1 MQVVRLKHVRK
12 IRSKGRDYWYHRITR
27 ERLPDNE
34 AERIARILHVNA
46 TLEGEQPGIIPGSLH
61 DLISKYRASPDYK
74 DLAPSTRQSY
84 LRYLSLLEESAPNK
98 DVEAIDRAWIYGIRD
113 GMADT
118 PRAANLMLSVI
129 SILMGFAV
137 DRGMREH
144 SPAQKVKKLRG
155 GSSYKPWPDV
165 AVERFRA
172 GASPRIVWAVELAL
186 YTGQRLGDVLA
197 MQWNHIA
204 DGLISVAQQKTGERL
219 EIPIHPDLATVL
231 DSIPRKGMRIVHRED
246 GRAYTRS
253 GFSTLFQRERN
264 RLGLQGLQFH
274 GLRHTAAARLA
285 EAGCTDR
292 ELMAILGHRTAAMVS
307 KYTRGAEQKRLA
319 KSAIVKL
326 ESRTKVS
333 NRGDKSV
340 KPDSQ

>member
-1 MQVVRLKHVRK
+1 MQVVRLKHVKRY
-12 IRSKGRDYWYHRITR
+12 RAHGRDYWYHRVTK
-27 ERLPDNE
+27 ERLPDDE
-34 AERIARILHVNA
+34 AKRIARVLHINA
-46 TLEGEQPGIIPGSLH
+46 TLDGEQPDIIPGSLR

-74 DLAPSTRQSY
+74 RLAPATRGSY
-84 LRYLSLLEESAPNK
+84 LRYLRLLEDAVPHTE
-98 DVEAIDRAWIYGIRD
+98 VEKIDRAWIYEIRD
-113 GMADT
+113 AMADT
-118 PRAANLMLSVI
+118 PRAADLMVSVI

-144 SPAQKVKKLRG
+144 NPARQVKKLRG
-155 GSSYKPWPDV
+155 GKSYKPWPDV

-172 GASPRIVWAVELAL
+172 GANPRMVWAAELAL

-219 EIPIHPDLATVL
+219 HIPIHPDLAAVL
-231 DSIPRKGMRIVHRED
+231 ESIPRVGMRIVHRED

-253 GFSTLFQRERN
+253 GFSALFRRERD
-264 RLGLQGLQFH
+264 RLGLRGLQFH

-292 ELMAILGHRTAAMVS
+292 ELMAILGHRTAEMVTR
-307 KYTRGAEQKRLA
+307 YTRGAEQKRLA
-319 KSAIVKL
+319 KSAIARL
-326 ESRTKVS
+326 GLRTKVS
-333 NRGDKSV
+333 KTGDKSV
-340 KPDSQ
+340 